1 MIKKATILSGMKR
14 MNLEVSE
21 TYCKLIIVIFLYTIY
36 IILYKFNG
44 ILRIESSNTEEGD
57 NDELSN
63 NCEKY
68 LIFTTGSKTY
78 TPHQVGFKRIKNL
91 KFPTRLDPGPS
102 LRERIA
108 QRERERERQNSDA
121 FFTNWLNYESVAD
134 QFDKVDHLIDLHGHI
149 IGMGLSPDHRLVI
162 YSISINLYIFL
173 FFIRNNVLRMFV
185 IRYLYVNTRPWPRGY
200 VITNPLQPPPIAQEI
215 DIHVID
221 LVTLKQVGTMLRAHK
236 AYTPNNECFFIFLDV
251 CNEYVAR

>member
-1 MIKKATILSGMKR
+1 M
-14 MNLEVSE
+14 
-21 TYCKLIIVIFLYTIY
+21 
-36 IILYKFNG
+36 
-44 ILRIESSNTEEGD
+44 
-57 NDELSN
+57 
-63 NCEKY
+63 
-68 LIFTTGSKTY
+68 
-78 TPHQVGFKRIKNL
+78 GFKRIKNV

-102 LRERIA
+102 LGERIA
-108 QRERERERQNSDA
+108 QRERERGRQNSYA
-121 FFTNWLNYESVAD
+121 FFINWLNYESVAD

-162 YSISINLYIFL
+162 YVISINLYIFL
-173 FFIRNNVLRMFV
+173 FFIINNVLCVFV
-185 IRYLYVNTRPWPRGY
+185 IRYLYVNTRPWPQGY

-221 LVTLKQVGTMLRAHK
+221 LVTLKQIGTMLRAHK